1 MDEAK
6 IRKTPMSSGYVMK
19 KRTEDEK
26 ECTLKYRG
34 VVGCLMYPML
44 WTRPDLAFVTGSLG
58 QASSDPSMEHWNR
71 AMDVLRYIRGSLD
84 LNLVYKKSENFELVG
99 YADSDWAA
107 DKRTGKSVYGY
118 AFYIGGN
125 IVSWKSKKSQTTTAT
140 SSTVAELEALYH
152 ATVEGIWLNGLLMS
166 LGLSKEKK
174 MLIYQ
179 DNQAVIAIVQSD
191 KYLDRTKHEVVKVEF
206 IRDQIREGIL
216 SVEFKGTE
224 EMIADIFTKSLG
236 KNLFEKHLSQLNL
249 ERRKI
254 KNEGE
259 C

>member
-1 MDEAK
+1 M
-6 IRKTPMSSGYVMK
+6 
-19 KRTEDEK
+19 
-26 ECTLKYRG
+26 
-34 VVGCLMYPML
+34 
-44 WTRPDLAFVTGSLG
+44 
-58 QASSDPSMEHWNR
+58 
-71 AMDVLRYIRGSLD
+71 
-84 LNLVYKKSENFELVG
+84 
-99 YADSDWAA
+99 
-107 DKRTGKSVYGY
+107 
-118 AFYIGGN
+118 
-125 IVSWKSKKSQTTTAT
+125 
-140 SSTVAELEALYH
+140 AELEALYH

-224 EMIADIFTKSLG
+224 EMTADIFTKSLG